1 MNAGLLAAL
10 GGAAGSIREERIKK
24 QDRELEREDAMK
36 RAKLAQEL
44 QLQLL
49 EKKAQLAQKYPTYQ
63 HFVTNPRDNSVTGF
77 TEYGQASLL
86 KEGDA
91 DLAAAYDYSKKAT
104 EDQQLLQQRVAES
117 QIAANEGRAAAS
129 QASGL
134 LDEARRLNPEKYRA
148 PPKGTEKK
156 PAKPSA
162 NAIKLKAMELNPDAF
177 KKDMAEDFNPE
188 VKAAKELAR
197 TQALV
202 EAETALSGNV
212 EDDDPFNNPEF
223 FN

>member
-129 QASGL
+129 RASGL

-148 PPKGTEKK
+148 PPKETKK
-156 PAKPSA
+156 PAKPSS
-162 NAIKLKAMELNPDAF
+162 NAIKAAAMKKYPDRFVIERKEEFDPVYKATRDRLRLEAIL
-177 KKDMAEDFNPE
+177 
-188 VKAAKELAR
+188 
-197 TQALV
+197 
-202 EAETALSGNV
+202 EAEQEFSG
-212 EDDDPFNNPEF
+212 ERELDDVDFDSDEF
-223 FN
+223 R

>member
-1 MNAGLLAAL
+1 MNGGLLAAL
-10 GGAAGSIREERIKK
+10 GGAAGSLREERIKK
-24 QDRELEREDAMK
+24 QDAELEREDAIK

-77 TEYGQASLL
+77 TEQGQAKLL
-86 KEGDA
+86 KEGDTE
-91 DLAAAYDYSKKAT
+91 LAAAYDLSKKVT
-104 EDQQLLQQRVAES
+104 EDQQELQRRVAES

-134 LDEARRLNPEKYRA
+134 LNEARRVNPEKYRA
-148 PPKGTEKK
+148 PAKDKK
-156 PAKPSA
+156 PPKPSA
-162 NAIKLKAMELNPDAF
+162 NAIKLKAMELAPEAF
-177 KKDMAEDFNPE
+177 RKDMKEDFDPE
-188 VKAAKELAR
+188 LKAAKELAR

-202 EAETALSGNV
+202 EAEAALAGGQ
-212 EDDDPFNNPEF
+212 EDDDPFNSPEF